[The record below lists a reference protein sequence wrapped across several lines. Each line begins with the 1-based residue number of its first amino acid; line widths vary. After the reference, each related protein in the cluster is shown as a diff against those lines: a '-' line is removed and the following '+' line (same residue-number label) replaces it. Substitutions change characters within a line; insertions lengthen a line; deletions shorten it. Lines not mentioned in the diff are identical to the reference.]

1 MICASYTRQQIMFG
15 EALPIAEQNEQIKKF
30 LKSRRLQTDM
40 KFSDRRA
47 DVNAE
52 EGFMEMKEAGIQR
65 RFDCIVIWSMMYF
78 GKDPL
83 VGYNLLKHTFL
94 PAGLE
99 FAVVCDN
106 FFSIGK
112 TVEEIEAYLESKYRE
127 RRAAHYQGIKWI
139 AENYRMNTLY
149 GYEKHG
155 GEFVIDR
162 EVEPVVREIH
172 QLALEKKSVREIV
185 ALLNQK
191 GVEGPKHYLRRAA
204 ARDLTDVAWEWDN
217 PSVKKILID
226 SRYKG
231 ERVVTRNGVTDTLPI
246 PAYISTEDYNSI
258 QGIFQKRGAQKK
270 WENPLAKRIFDK
282 DTHVSLSVGDY
293 TGKGKRHFFLSRHAK
308 EIQYEKKT
316 ICAENVLDE
325 VLKQIRQERVQA
337 EKAAHARM
345 TESGKLEYERQRMEL
360 RQEINVVFSKLVE
373 AVAGVKG
380 SLEESMCSGTVELDK
395 ELGMLQRKLKELD
408 VAFGE
413 HNPWIELYGSMEV
426 PEKLTTAFCR
436 EAVDEV
442 LVEQFERVEVV
453 PKYAEWKKG
462 LPHYWLEDEYGE
474 KESKE

>member
-52 EGFMEMKEAGIQR
+52 EGFMEMKEAGVQR

-155 GEFVIDR
+155 GEFIIDR
-162 EVEPVVREIH
+162 EVEPIVRKIH
-172 QLALEKKSVREIV
+172 GLALEKRSVSEIV
-185 ALLNQK
+185 ALLNQERI
-191 GVEGPKHYLRRAA
+191 EGSRHYLRRMAE
-204 ARDLTDVAWEWDN
+204 RDLTDVAWEWDN
-217 PSVKKILID
+217 PSVKKILTD

-231 ERVVTRNGVTDTLPI
+231 ERTVTRNGVADTLPI
-246 PAYISTEDYNSI
+246 PAYISTEEYNSI
-258 QGIFQKRGAQKK
+258 QGIFQKRNSQKK
-270 WENPLAKRIFDK
+270 WENPLTKRIFDK
-282 DTHVSLSVGDY
+282 DTHIPLSAGNY
-293 TGKGKRHFFLSRHAK
+293 TSKGKRQFFLSRQAK
-308 EIQYEKKT
+308 EIRYEKKT
-316 ICAENVLDE
+316 IHTEAVLDE
-325 VLKQIRQERVQA
+325 VLKQIRQEQVLAKR
-337 EKAAHARM
+337 AAYARM
-345 TESGKLEYERQRMEL
+345 TESGKLECERRKVEL
-360 RQEINVVFSKLVE
+360 QQEIESVFSKLLE
-373 AVAGVKG
+373 TVAGMEG
-380 SLEESMCSGTVELDK
+380 SLERDMCSEAVELDSK
-395 ELGMLQRKLKELD
+395 LKILQEKRKELD
-408 VAFGE
+408 VAYGE
-413 HNPWIELYGSMEV
+413 HNPWIELYSTMEV
-426 PEKLTTAFCR
+426 PEELTTVFCT
-436 EAVDEV
+436 EAVAEV
-442 LVEQFERVEVV
+442 LVERFERVEVI
-453 PKYAEWKKG
+453 PRYAVWKKWI
-462 LPHYWLEDEYGE
+462 PVEWLEEQYGK